1 MTPFIRLRDKTNER
15 GHFFEKTNYSTYTVS
30 VNSNSV

>member
-15 GHFFEKTNYSTYTVS
+15 GHFFERVYRKFGGFLFGK
-30 VNSNSV
+30 